1 MCPGI
6 PIDGSAAGMG
16 GGSTIG
22 GGAIGGGSTGAA
34 AMGASGSGGGAMG
47 GGGGGGAYGPPAHTG
62 SLGMLMQLKS
72 AGPVGAPPM
81 AYGPPWHCAS
91 PGIPAHR
98 GSDGLVGRPGSGSSS
113 GATGVRAKPGAAFAG
128 IVAPAVAAPKI
139 DRATT
144 VFVIVPRNL
153 EAVTQ
158 VIVPPDICGPGALRP
173 RVIRSVCSIAAK
185 SGSP

>member
-22 GGAIGGGSTGAA
+22 GGAIGAA
-34 AMGASGSGGGAMG
+34 AMGAGGSGGGAM

-113 GATGVRAKPGAAFAG
+113 GAAGVRAKPGAALAG
-128 IVAPAVAAPKI
+128 IVAPVVAAPRI

-185 SGSP
+185 SGSR